1 MGNNTSLI
9 SSSSTTTVPSSSSSY
24 GNNNMV
30 PSSGVATSVSSP
42 LYITFPLNTIMEL
55 TILPYREVVRG
66 IIYTTD
72 EISNTIVIK
81 KSLSSQHTTNIT
93 SEIRVINASMV
104 IDKKIIQQQQQ
115 QSVVA
120 AAKMKTTPIGESSSE
135 NDYDIFMNDLSQPL
149 PAVNKKSLEERER
162 RAIRLAEE
170 SFNHI
175 NQKASPVGQAVF
187 DRLVKACNE
196 VVWRGESILVL
207 NQIRVDPPYGKEDCK
222 LLVGSSSG
230 VASSSSG
237 SLHEGS
243 LERVKMIVAAATV
256 RSPSD

>member
-9 SSSSTTTVPSSSSSY
+9 SSSSTWAVPSSSSSY

-55 TILPYREVVRG
+55 TILPHREEVRG

-93 SEIRVINASMV
+93 SEIRVINASMI

-115 QSVVA
+115 SVAA
-120 AAKMKTTPIGESSSE
+120 AAKMKTTTIGES
-135 NDYDIFMNDLSQPL
+135 P
-149 PAVNKKSLEERER
+149 
-162 RAIRLAEE
+162 
-170 SFNHI
+170 
-175 NQKASPVGQAVF
+175 
-187 DRLVKACNE
+187 
-196 VVWRGESILVL
+196 
-207 NQIRVDPPYGKEDCK
+207 
-222 LLVGSSSG
+222 
-230 VASSSSG
+230 
-237 SLHEGS
+237 
-243 LERVKMIVAAATV
+243 
-256 RSPSD
+256 